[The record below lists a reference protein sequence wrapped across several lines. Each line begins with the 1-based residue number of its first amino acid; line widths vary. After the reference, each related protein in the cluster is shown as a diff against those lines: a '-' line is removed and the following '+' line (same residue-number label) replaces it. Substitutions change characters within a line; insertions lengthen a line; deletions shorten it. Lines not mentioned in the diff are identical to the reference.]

1 MSSQSAA
8 SAFLKSQPLLRICG
22 DGKREMHTR
31 PTLSVE
37 EGAPYP
43 KERKAGP
50 CLRLSRPSGRRGRL
64 GPFPQ
69 GREGNAVGFGEV
81 RVGYFGAERNAALV
95 LRHKIL
101 QSVILGKI
109 SVWSKNSGGGNL
121 QKAK

>member
-1 MSSQSAA
+1 
-8 SAFLKSQPLLRICG
+8 
-22 DGKREMHTR
+22 MHTK

-43 KERKAGP
+43 KERKAFREEGVP
-50 CLRLSRPSGRRGRL
+50 GAFFLRAEKEMLS
-64 GPFPQ
+64 
-69 GREGNAVGFGEV
+69 AFGEV